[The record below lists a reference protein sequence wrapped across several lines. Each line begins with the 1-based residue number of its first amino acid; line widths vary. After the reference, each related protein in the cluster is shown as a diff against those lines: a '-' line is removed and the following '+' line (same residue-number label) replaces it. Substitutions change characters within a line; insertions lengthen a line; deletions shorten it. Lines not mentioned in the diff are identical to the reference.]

1 MVHVFILNPEYTDR
15 EFAEHLR
22 QKLARIP
29 DLTYYVFM
37 TGAAGDETKLASMIE
52 DIFQEDQ
59 LRIYSCGG
67 IYSARRVLAGIN
79 DISKRELA
87 IIPTEPVHFLEAF
100 GSQEAFADVEAMVAG
115 NVTRVDYIRTNH
127 GVALNSVTF
136 GLESYAYRGYDNL
149 FVLRVMGRRLIWILA
164 NLYALMLTPNYMYS
178 IDIEKKPGR
187 YRAMEV
193 SIYNVPITSSR
204 IVFSDDW
211 NVSDGLVKFMLVS
224 RFGIIGRL
232 VYAFRASRR
241 KIAFREDDPRNM
253 MCDVSTVKVRH
264 ENGVPIWGCLDGS
277 LINAI
282 DWNID
287 VVKHGLKLVIPAR
300 YGHEEQ

>member
-1 MVHVFILNPEYTDR
+1 MVHVFILNPEYTER
-15 EFAEHLR
+15 SFAEKLR
-22 QKLARIP
+22 QTLARIP

-37 TGAAGDETKLASMIE
+37 TGAAGDETKLASTIE
-52 DIFQEDQ
+52 EIFQEDQ

-67 IYSARRVLAGIN
+67 IYSARKVLAGIN
-79 DISKRELA
+79 DISKVELA

-100 GSQEAFADVEAMVAG
+100 GDQKDFADVESMINGSA
-115 NVTRVDYIRTNH
+115 TRVDYIRTNH
-127 GVALNSVTF
+127 GVAINSVTF

-149 FVLRVMGRRLIWILA
+149 IGLSVMGRGLIWVLA
-164 NLYALMLTPNYMYS
+164 SLYALILTPNYMYS
-178 IDIEKKPGR
+178 IDIEKNPGR

-193 SIYNVPITSSR
+193 SIYNVPITSSHT
-204 IVFSDDW
+204 VFSDDW
-211 NVSDGLVKFMLVS
+211 SVNDGLVKFMLVS
-224 RFGIIGRL
+224 RFGAIGRL
-232 VYAFRASRR
+232 VYAIKASRH
-241 KIAFREDDPRNM
+241 KIAFSEDNPKNM
-253 MCDVSTVKVRH
+253 MCDVSNVKVRH

-300 YGHEEQ
+300 YEHEEQ